1 MYEDLIE
8 SLNNKKQIPK
18 KIKKLKFWE
27 TGGIIHLVIDMK
39 IINRKYYIDK
49 LIALKNKPDIKII
62 TGVRHAGKSVLL
74 NEFSKYILSVEKDAN
89 IIRINFNL
97 LAFDELK
104 DFKKLNSYIRDNS
117 GIKIID
123 LSSWSVDNKIN

>member
-27 TGGIIHLVIDMK
+27 TGGVIHLVIDIK

-49 LIALKNKPDIKII
+49 SIALKNKQDIK
-62 TGVRHAGKSVLL
+62 
-74 NEFSKYILSVEKDAN
+74 NNY
-89 IIRINFNL
+89 
-97 LAFDELK
+97 
-104 DFKKLNSYIRDNS
+104 
-117 GIKIID
+117 
-123 LSSWSVDNKIN
+123 WS

>member
-49 LIALKNKPDIKII
+49 L
-62 TGVRHAGKSVLL
+62 
-74 NEFSKYILSVEKDAN
+74 EFIE
-89 IIRINFNL
+89 
-97 LAFDELK
+97 
-104 DFKKLNSYIRDNS
+104 
-117 GIKIID
+117 
-123 LSSWSVDNKIN
+123 